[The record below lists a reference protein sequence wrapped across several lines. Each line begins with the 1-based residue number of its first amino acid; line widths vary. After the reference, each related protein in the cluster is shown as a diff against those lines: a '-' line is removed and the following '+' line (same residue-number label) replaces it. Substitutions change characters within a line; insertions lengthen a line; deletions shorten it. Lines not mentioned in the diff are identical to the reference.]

1 MVTEQR
7 LWQTWEWNLDLVTAS
22 FMIIFLTSSFPDTFQ
37 SFSVVT
43 PFSLPFSPLM
53 PNKIT
58 LDCLLS
64 SIIELG
70 LNLTF

>member
-37 SFSVVT
+37 LFSFVT
-43 PFSLPFSPLM
+43 PFSLPFSPLT